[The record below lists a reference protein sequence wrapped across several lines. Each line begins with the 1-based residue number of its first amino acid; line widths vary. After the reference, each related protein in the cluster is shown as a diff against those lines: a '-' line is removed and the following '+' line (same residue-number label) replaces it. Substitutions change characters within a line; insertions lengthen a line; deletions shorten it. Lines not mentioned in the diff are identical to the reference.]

1 MKIRY
6 KKNTIIYTKGMTT
19 KDCIDVIQKRINK
32 REEEMKIYEH
42 FYLKYVNLK
51 KKQDEDYLWL
61 FYLKDNP
68 DFITND

>member
-42 FYLKYVNLK
+42 FYLKYINLK